1 MCPTMPPQSRCLINI
16 SVDEGPGDWNRPGFW
31 AQLFQALLCLPVGAT
46 VGWTLFLA
54 VGWTL
59 FSDPQNPAYSNHL
72 GETLPQV

>member
-1 MCPTMPPQSRCLINI
+1 MYPTMPPQSRCLINI
-16 SVDEGPGDWNRPGFW
+16 SVDERPGFG